1 MSSVA
6 HAKLRDLR
14 RALSELPASVVA
26 FSGGADSA
34 FLAAVGR
41 EVMGSRIVAAIAD
54 SPSLP
59 RRELRSALEF
69 AERHE
74 IEVHVIETGELE
86 DPRYQRND
94 LDRCGFCKGALV
106 DAVLA
111 RRELAGRTLLLG
123 VNTGDLSDHRPGQT
137 IASAR
142 GARFPLAEAGLSKAE
157 VRSLSKDLGLET
169 WDKPAAACLAS
180 RIAYGVPV
188 TREGLARIERAEE
201 VLREVGFT
209 GDVRVRDQGADL
221 ARIEIDPRRFDQLLA
236 RKDEVVA
243 GLRDAGFRYV
253 TLDLEGF
260 RSGSHNLALIPVG
273 GLGTLPPR

>member
-1 MSSVA
+1 MGSDA
-6 HAKLRDLR
+6 QAKLQDLR
-14 RALSELPASVVA
+14 RTLTELPASVVA

-41 EVMGSRIVAAIAD
+41 EVMGDRLVAAIAD

-59 RRELRSALEF
+59 RRELRSAVAF

-74 IEVHVIETGELE
+74 IELHVVPTSELE
-86 DPRYQRND
+86 DARYQRND
-94 LDRCGFCKGALV
+94 HDRCGFCKGALV

-111 RRELAGRTLLLG
+111 RPDLAARMLLLG
-123 VNTGDLSDHRPGQT
+123 VNTDDLQDHRPGQSV
-137 IASAR
+137 ARER
-142 GARFPLAEAGLSKAE
+142 GARFPLAEAGLSKTE
-157 VRSLSKDLGLET
+157 VRALSKDLGLET

-188 TREGLARIERAEE
+188 TAEGLARIERAEE
-201 VLREVGFT
+201 VLHDLGLA

-221 ARIEIDPRRFDQLLA
+221 ARIEVGPDRFDLLLA
-236 RKDEVVA
+236 VRNEVVA
-243 GLRDAGFRYV
+243 GLREAGFRYV

-260 RSGSHNLALIPVG
+260 RSGSHNLALIE
-273 GLGTLPPR
+273 LGRLG